1 MKRTNGRGPKDK
13 GKAYEREIVAS
24 ILAAFPQLS
33 PNDVL
38 ARSMGD
44 PGADVI
50 LSEAARQVLPLAIE
64 CKRVRRA
71 ESLNLPGALLQAQHN
86 AQAGM
91 VPVVVYREDRHQSIA
106 ALWLSDLIRV
116 LMGQENDGPQQV
128 VSLSWIDLLRLF
140 GGFKNDK

>member
-13 GKAYEREIVAS
+13 GKAYERELVAS

-64 CKRVRRA
+64 CKRVARA
-71 ESLNLPGALLQAQHN
+71 ESLNLAEALVQAQNN
-86 AQAGM
+86 APHGI

-106 ALWLSDLIRV
+106 AINLAYLDALRGYQSSDWLIVELK
-116 LMGQENDGPQQV
+116 
-128 VSLSWIDLLRLF
+128 WADLLRLF
-140 GGFKNDK
+140 GGFKDGK

>member
-1 MKRTNGRGPKDK
+1 M
-13 GKAYEREIVAS
+13 AS

-64 CKRVRRA
+64 CKRVGRA
-71 ESLNLPGALLQAQHN
+71 EDLNIPAALLQAKQN

-106 ALWLSDLIRV
+106 ALWMSDLIKRMV
-116 LMGQENDGPQQV
+116 MENKLPQVV
-128 VSLSWIDLLRLF
+128 VSLSWMDLLRLF
-140 GGFKNDK
+140 GGRHD

>member
-1 MKRTNGRGPKDK
+1 MKRTTGRGPKDK
-13 GKAYEREIVAS
+13 GKGYEREIVAS

-38 ARSMGD
+38 ARSMGE

-64 CKRVRRA
+64 CKRVGRA
-71 ESLNLPGALLQAQHN
+71 ENLDILGALLQAQHN

-91 VPVVVYREDRHQSIA
+91 VPVVVYREDRHPSIA
-106 ALWLSDLIRV
+106 ALWLSDLIMV
-116 LMGQENDGPQQV
+116 LMGRENDGPQMV
-128 VSLSWIDLLRLF
+128 VSLSWMDLLRLF
-140 GGFKNDK
+140 GGYNNGK